1 MMKRLFSALVLIF
14 LATMSLCASNR
25 NAPKLLYGN
34 AQFVLEDALVYF
46 NLDYSHAVEVEYG
59 HDGVTLDTVK
69 GHGIFEEGNATHDQV
84 LPNFISM
91 YAKNYNKF
99 ASKAKYPTRMTLN
112 RNEAKYELTLEIDT
126 IDTGSAVAKA
136 LVPLAMSKGNVI
148 FSGSM
153 IVREIATGNT
163 VFKMSCSQLTT
174 VAGGALPAARLYTVL
189 GIEFSFQYL
198 FNVDTFTF
206 TVKEKK
212 GYNIPYLYPDGQK

>member
-25 NAPKLLYGN
+25 NAPRLLYGN

-112 RNEAKYELTLEIDT
+112 RDEAKYELTLEIDT

-136 LVPLAMSKGNVI
+136 LVPLAMGKGNVI

>member
-84 LPNFISM
+84 LPNFINM

-126 IDTGSAVAKA
+126 MIQAA
-136 LVPLAMSKGNVI
+136 PLPKHS
-148 FSGSM
+148 
-153 IVREIATGNT
+153 
-163 VFKMSCSQLTT
+163 
-174 VAGGALPAARLYTVL
+174 YH
-189 GIEFSFQYL
+189 
-198 FNVDTFTF
+198 
-206 TVKEKK
+206 
-212 GYNIPYLYPDGQK
+212 